1 MEALIIVLLLALL
14 ALVAIGAAGVWLL
27 ARQQHPA
34 GDASEAQ
41 RLEQQLAAMKAELA
55 QAMAGTQ
62 QAVSEAQRTVLQ
74 QVNNVDSKLNQRL
87 EAVDNRLGQSLASS
101 SQAVG
106 RIGEQ
111 LGELS
116 QAAKRM
122 LDVGRDIASLQDIL
136 RAPKLRGGF
145 GELQLERILADCGL
159 PPNSYRLQ
167 HRFPSGVQVDAIVII
182 GGGFVPVDSK
192 FPMENFNR
200 VMATQDPVER
210 EKLRRVFLRD
220 VQKHVD
226 AVGKYILPDEGTFD
240 FALMFIPAEGVYHE
254 TFFGQEDIVDETS
267 VWMYALNR
275 RVIPVSPSNF
285 YAYLYALV
293 LGLRGLQVDRQAR
306 EIIDHLGRL
315 TGDFS
320 RIREDFGTLG
330 KHLKNAS
337 DRYGDVDRSFT
348 KFGDRL
354 ALTLN
359 EPVQKSLP
367 EPDQPPARST
377 LPRPATVTNGSD
389 EP

>member
-1 MEALIIVLLLALL
+1 
-14 ALVAIGAAGVWLL
+14 
-27 ARQQHPA
+27 
-34 GDASEAQ
+34 
-41 RLEQQLAAMKAELA
+41 
-55 QAMAGTQ
+55 
-62 QAVSEAQRTVLQ
+62 
-74 QVNNVDSKLNQRL
+74 
-87 EAVDNRLGQSLASS
+87 
-101 SQAVG
+101 
-106 RIGEQ
+106 
-111 LGELS
+111 
-116 QAAKRM
+116 
-122 LDVGRDIASLQDIL
+122 
-136 RAPKLRGGF
+136 
-145 GELQLERILADCGL
+145 
-159 PPNSYRLQ
+159 
-167 HRFPSGVQVDAIVII
+167 
-182 GGGFVPVDSK
+182 
-192 FPMENFNR
+192 
-200 VMATQDPVER
+200 
-210 EKLRRVFLRD
+210 
-220 VQKHVD
+220 
-226 AVGKYILPDEGTFD
+226 LPDEGTFD

-337 DRYGDVDRSFT
+337 DRYSDVDRSFT

-367 EPDQPPARST
+367 DPDQPPARST

-389 EP
+389 ET